1 MVKKRLCAHSHT
13 EVCWSSLMDWNPLT
27 WEGQGE
33 GLLQFFQVS
42 KNGQSSRHPT
52 GLCGHS
58 TYIKAVTH
66 LQFHK
71 HLRSKDVMAGGCG
84 KQYCVTLSL
93 PTAGSDFL
101 RELKCVHCRFGFP
114 RRIASKSSL
123 QEWPQR
129 VCSAGS
135 GSVRKLPQ
143 RVPSEN
149 GLKECVLQV
158 LVSSENGFKECVLQ
172 VLVPSENGLRVPSRN
187 GFKEFPQRMASKSV
201 CCRFWFPQRI
211 ASNSKSV
218 LQVLIPSESCLRRRF
233 SKLEMFIWRCLLR
246 ARRYKMSEF

>member
-1 MVKKRLCAHSHT
+1 MCAHTEVCWSTMMDWTEAHMVKKRLCAHSHT

-84 KQYCVTLSL
+84 KQSVLCNPFSPY
-93 PTAGSDFL
+93 
-101 RELKCVHCRFGFP
+101 CRFRFP
-114 RRIASKSSL
+114 QRIEVCALQVQISSENCLKEFLPGMASKSVFWFRQKIASKGSL
-123 QEWPQR
+123 REWPQR
-129 VCSAGS
+129 VCTAGS
-135 GSVRKLPQ
+135 GFLREWLQRVCAAGFGSLREWPQSSLREWLQ
-143 RVPSEN
+143 RVPSEF
-149 GLKECVLQV
+149 GL
-158 LVSSENGFKECVLQ
+158 KECVLQ
-172 VLVPSENGLRVPSRN
+172 VLVPSENCLKLKECTAGSDSLRELPQ
-187 GFKEFPQRMASKSV
+187 KEV
-201 CCRFWFPQRI
+201 
-211 ASNSKSV
+211 
-218 LQVLIPSESCLRRRF
+218 
-233 SKLEMFIWRCLLR
+233 
-246 ARRYKMSEF
+246 